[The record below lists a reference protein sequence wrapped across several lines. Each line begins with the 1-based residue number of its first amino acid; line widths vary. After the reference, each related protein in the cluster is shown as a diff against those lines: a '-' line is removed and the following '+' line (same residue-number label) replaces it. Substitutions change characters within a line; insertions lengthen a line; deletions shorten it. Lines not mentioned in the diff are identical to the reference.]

1 MKTDLSQSKIALK
14 PYLEIIK
21 NHCEQLTNEEL
32 ADVILRLAQEV
43 PVEKRVSFLN
53 KIESCL
59 PGSPSIKKTD
69 PNLQEEILINITA
82 LREEIEERI
91 ASIDDGSYWDDNC
104 DDEDYND
111 NEDPEYITDDNISEL
126 DQFFLEAE
134 SFFLEDQLQTAR
146 KIYQHLFH
154 VLNDLDGIEDSFL
167 GRSSIDIREARARY
181 CRSIYE
187 TSDGKQQ
194 IDELLKAMNI
204 HAPMSRYGL
213 NLSEESYPL
222 MQDVIDAKRDDLKSW
237 DSFLPA
243 WKEALTGCQTDRA
256 EVLLMEAVNWLEGIE
271 GVARLARNWKA
282 AQPRGYLFWIQFLA
296 EKGDWTGVLAIAQE
310 ALDSLPKDGFRV
322 QVSQYLIQ
330 AAQELGEEKLILQG
344 KRERFFSSEEEQDLL
359 GLLDE
364 AIRQNLRTKELE
376 NALEFLQE
384 HKRPG
389 DTGNELYVKALLMSG
404 KLNEAFCEGKKEEA
418 VGWSNGKAGIV
429 FGSTLFVLTDY
440 SKQAVTITK
449 LLQQYAESKSRY
461 YPSAQNQ
468 EISTTVYKEILK
480 GLEQFSPTE
489 SEKNEFLDWAAKIGC
504 NRINHIV
511 SNKHR
516 AAYSRA
522 AEVLGALAE
531 CYLLLGD
538 RNKADNILRDF
549 YEIKFKRYSAF
560 RDEVKQ
566 VMKSSELLKGLHFI

>member
-21 NHCEQLTNEEL
+21 NHCEQLSNEEL

-43 PVEKRVSFLN
+43 PVGKRVSFLN

-69 PNLQEEILINITA
+69 LNLREELLNNIAA
-82 LREEIEERI
+82 LKEEIEERI
-91 ASIDDGSYWDDNC
+91 ASIEDGSYGDDNWDDR
-104 DDEDYND
+104 DY
-111 NEDPEYITDDNISEL
+111 NEDPEYITDDQISEL
-126 DQFFLEAE
+126 DQFFLEVE
-134 SFFLEDQLQTAR
+134 SFFLEDQLKTAR
-146 KIYQHLFH
+146 EIYQHLFQIFNE
-154 VLNDLDGIEDSFL
+154 LEGIENSFSAK
-167 GRSSIDIREARARY
+167 SSIDIREARARY
-181 CRSIYE
+181 CRSVYE
-187 TSDGKQQ
+187 TSNGKQQ
-194 IDELLKAMNI
+194 IDEFFEAMNI
-204 HAPMSRYGL
+204 HAPMSHYDL
-213 NLSEESYPL
+213 NLSKESYPL
-222 MQDVIDAKRDDLKSW
+222 MQDVIEAKRGDLKSW

-243 WKEALTGCQTDRA
+243 WKKALMGCHTDRA

-282 AQPRGYLFWIQFLA
+282 TQPRGYLFWIQSVA
-296 EKGDWTGVLAIAQE
+296 EKGDWTGILAIAQE
-310 ALDSLPKDGFRV
+310 ALEALPKNGFRV

-330 AAQELGEEKLILQG
+330 AAQELGEEKLILHG
-344 KRERFFSSEEEQDLL
+344 KRERFFSSDKEQNLL

-364 AIRQNLRTKELE
+364 AIRQNLRTNELE
-376 NALEFLQE
+376 NALEFLQG
-384 HKRPG
+384 HKRPENA
-389 DTGNELYVKALLMSG
+389 GNELYVKVLLMSG
-404 KLNEAFCEGKKEEA
+404 KLIEAFCEGKKEEA
-418 VGWSNGKAGIV
+418 VGWSYGKAGIV
-429 FGSTLFVLTDY
+429 FGSTLFVLTNY

-449 LLQQYAESKSRY
+449 LLQQYAENRY
-461 YPSAQNQ
+461 PWDYPSAQNQ

-504 NRINHIV
+504 DRINHIV

-516 AAYSRA
+516 AAYSKA
-522 AEVLGALAE
+522 AEILGALAE

-538 RNKADNILRDF
+538 RNKAANILRDF
-549 YEIKFKRYSAF
+549 YDIKFKHYRAF

-566 VMKSSELLKGLHFI
+566 VVNSSELLKGLYL